1 MIKLFFLHI
10 FTFSFLLSQNNSPS
24 VAVLDFEAKGIP
36 VYEAETLTERLRSE
50 IQKTNAF
57 RITDRK
63 LLDKILSE
71 QALQQSGC
79 TTDECSA
86 EIGQLLGAQY
96 MISGSIGKL
105 GSTYTVESKLVS
117 VSTGAAERTESISF
131 KGPIDELLIE
141 MEILAWEISGLSP
154 PQSLLAKRSKGGM
167 TTAKSITVAVLDF
180 EGRGISTL
188 EAQTLTDRFSTEIS
202 KTGSA
207 ILVARNVVNEVMQEQ
222 GYTAAECSSEECAAE
237 VGAMLGVKFMI
248 SGAIGKLGQTYTID
262 AKMFEVATGAAEK
275 TINATYSGPVDG
287 LITEIEILAWEILS
301 MKPPGK
307 LLSKRKG
314 ENANQLALSKNK
326 TRFGAIARSMILPGW
341 GQMYSDRSLMGWAF
355 LGAEVALGALAYA
368 SYSTYQTHYDGF
380 EQSYSQYS
388 FSSDPLEKQTF
399 KLDAQSNHQSMVDA
413 NDKMTLILYAAGGV
427 YVINILHAA
436 ILGPK
441 SETASKKSSIDFA
454 FNPELQQPQ
463 LRFSIA
469 LD

>member
-1 MIKLFFLHI
+1 MKHAYLFSLLFSALI
-10 FTFSFLLSQNNSPS
+10 FSQNDAPS
-24 VAVLDFEAKGIP
+24 VAVLDFEANGIP
-36 VYEAETLTERLRSE
+36 DYEAETLTERLRSE
-50 IQKTNAF
+50 IANTKAF

-63 LLDKILSE
+63 LLDKILNE

-86 EIGQLLGAQY
+86 EIGQLLGAQF

-105 GSTYTVESKLVS
+105 GDTFTVESKLVS
-117 VSTGAAERTESISF
+117 VSTGAAERTKSISF
-131 KGPIDELLIE
+131 KGPIAGLLTE

-154 PQSLLAKRSKGGM
+154 PLSLLAKRSGSGSTK
-167 TTAKSITVAVLDF
+167 TKSITVAVLDF

-202 KTGSA
+202 KTGGA

-301 MKPPGK
+301 MNPPGK

-314 ENANQLALSKNK
+314 ENAAKLSSSKSK
-326 TRFGAIARSMILPGW
+326 TRFGAIARSMVVPGW

-355 LGAEVALGALAYA
+355 LGAEVAVGALAYA
-368 SYSTYQTHYDGF
+368 SYSNYQTHYDSF
-380 EQSYSQYS
+380 DQSYLQYNQS
-388 FSSDPLEKQTF
+388 PDPLEKQNF

-413 NDKMTLILYAAGGV
+413 NDQMTLMLYAAGGI

-441 SETASKKSSIDFA
+441 SETASKKSNINLA
-454 FNPELQQPQ
+454 FNPELRQPE
-463 LRFSIA
+463 LRFTIA